1 MSLILFGYLQM
12 AQINHSL
19 NQNIETLFLATA
31 SDYSFLS
38 SSVVKE
44 IAKFQGIVDHL
55 VPSCVAKALQEHF
68 DN

>member
-31 SDYSFLS
+31 SEYSFLS

-44 IAKFQGIVDHL
+44 IAKFEGIVDHL
-55 VPSCVAKALQEHF
+55 VHSCVTKALKEHF